1 MPHQQT
7 RRTGVKDAN
16 PPQGRPGVT
25 ALLEVPGMQQ
35 PEQQEIDAAL
45 YMLRRGAPEALEGL
59 LPLVYNELRSIAHRQ
74 LASEAVGHT
83 LNTTALVHETY
94 LKLKDQVRAEWV
106 DREQFFAIAAR
117 VMRRIL
123 VDYARKHWALRRGG
137 PGRRA
142 LPFDEAEQAGLL
154 AVAERAS
161 ELLALD
167 EALERLTALD
177 ARLGQVVECRFFG
190 GLSEEET
197 ARALGISQ
205 RTVSR
210 DWSMAK
216 GWLHGELRDDAS

>member
-1 MPHQQT
+1 M
-7 RRTGVKDAN
+7 R
-16 PPQGRPGVT
+16 
-25 ALLEVPGMQQ
+25 E

-45 YMLRRGAPEALEGL
+45 AMLQRGAPEAWDSL
-59 LPLVYNELRSIAHRQ
+59 LPLVYGELRSIAHRQ
-74 LASEAVGHT
+74 LRSESVGHT
-83 LNTTALVHETY
+83 LSTTALVHEAY

-106 DREQFFAIAAR
+106 DREQFFAVAAR

-137 PGRRA
+137 QGRRVVA
-142 LPFDEAEQAGLL
+142 LDDAEQAGLL

-167 EALERLTALD
+167 EALERLIAMD

-190 GLSEEET
+190 GLTEEET
-197 ARALGISQ
+197 ARVLGVSE

-210 DWSMAK
+210 DWSIAR
-216 GWLHGELRDDAS
+216 GWLHGELRHDVG

>member
-1 MPHQQT
+1 MP
-7 RRTGVKDAN
+7 
-16 PPQGRPGVT
+16 
-25 ALLEVPGMQQ
+25 E
-35 PEQQEIDAAL
+35 PEQQEISAAL
-45 YMLRRGAPEALEGL
+45 SMLRRGAPEALEGL
-59 LPLVYNELRSIAHRQ
+59 LPLVYNELRRIAHRQ

-83 LNTTALVHETY
+83 LSTTALVHETY
-94 LKLKDQVRAEWV
+94 LKLKDQVRTEWV

-142 LPFDEAEQAGLL
+142 LPLEDAEQAGLL
-154 AVAERAS
+154 AVADRAA

-167 EALERLTALD
+167 EALERLTAMD

-197 ARALGISQ
+197 ARALGVSQ

-210 DWSMAK
+210 DWSVAK
-216 GWLHGELRDDAS
+216 GWLHGELRDDVA